1 MEFIKNIS
9 ILISKFNFDSNFLS
23 DIAAFEA
30 VIVAIAIPLSFNIVS
45 VISEKYQSEV
55 ISKRYTQEWSVR
67 FLPIFLIFNIAIA
80 ITLRLFDKQSSVLI
94 TWKIFTLAAFILFII
109 ITLIL
114 LIKFIPRLRGYM
126 EGPKFILS
134 ELFDE
139 AENLLRNKNLVLQQ
153 QKIVYALE
161 GIGDILVFNTKRRTK
176 NENIING
183 LERIREIIK
192 KFISIQKEDPDK
204 FKQRFLVQ
212 DYSNFNNKG
221 NDEEINLKSILQQIL
236 DREKHLIPFSTAMN
250 QILRI
255 HETAI
260 EVKNNEISI
269 QAAYNL
275 NWLLDDFSHTPNN
288 ELFVNQILEKLF
300 DITKIAIKYQ
310 DNSMYTSSI
319 NWYIRIV
326 FNANIQKEGSFNLAY
341 LKLFDKNFFS
351 SVKYIISE
359 NQTSLFKGLV
369 SSLVDGLNIS
379 HGLITKIEKYIY
391 YFISPD
397 RKKFI
402 ELNKSE
408 FIENKK
414 KELEGSVSDLDNE
427 DKLFEWLKRFN
438 EIKEILHINFFQD
451 FDQKQKK
458 ECKEKEEDIINS
470 ITTEF
475 KYNNLLEIVFAI
487 GAYCLFKQKY
497 DFIKCLWEYKQPVDA
512 DASWVGHDIVP
523 NNFDQVISLYFG
535 KYLLERKFDF
545 WEDHH
550 GSEIY
555 YQKYILLLLARVL
568 QNEKINSEGKYGQFK
583 EYTLPKLNIHRISD
597 LNYSI
602 DNLVETANKIRE
614 KKDVLSILSFDVEN
628 IKELFDDKLI
638 PFLKI
643 LKEKAQ
649 KKIEEI
655 HREQDISLKKIDE
668 FKEDVLK
675 GFNESLIL
683 RDIFKYY
690 ELYEDKTKENF
701 KDKLEKIGINIV
713 NDKAPFFN
721 EWYIH
726 YYDWGTG
733 LGRDLAHGENSYI
746 LGKII
751 SNCKEVNEKNID
763 KFLDKLNDF
772 SNIIIFS
779 INLDLYDFFKDSN
792 NFIFSW
798 HKNSQ
803 PLNVKGFEGWYTYKD
818 KNIPVF
824 SIYQNKFNKQ
834 ILILNK
840 TKLGKLMQYSPLD
853 EGENEN
859 LKKDIFY
866 INIQSFS
873 ENKELMDNFIGKP
886 PEWLQKIG
894 DKQKQREHLQE
905 KASIQIFERFEYVKD
920 SGFQG
925 YLLNLEKSD

>member
-1 MEFIKNIS
+1 MGVINSIF
-9 ILISKFNFDSNFLS
+9 ILISQFTLDSNFLS

-55 ISKRYTQEWSVR
+55 ISKRYTQEWSVK
-67 FLPIFLIFNIAIA
+67 FLPIFLITNIAIA
-80 ITLRLFDKQSSVLI
+80 ITLRLFDKQGSSLI
-94 TWKIFTLAAFILFII
+94 IWKIFTLVAFILFII

-114 LIKFIPRLRGYM
+114 LLKFIPRLRCYM

-134 ELFDE
+134 ELFNE
-139 AENLLRNKNLVLQQ
+139 VENFLRNKNLVFQQ

-161 GIGDILVFNTKRRTK
+161 GIGDILVFNTKSRTK

-204 FKQRFLVQ
+204 FKKLFLAQ
-212 DYSNFNNKG
+212 DYSNLNSKE
-221 NDEEINLKSILQQIL
+221 NDEEINMKLILEQIV
-236 DREKHLIPFSTAMN
+236 DREKHLIPFSAAMN

-275 NWLLDDFSHTPNN
+275 NWLLDDFSRTPNN

-310 DNSMYTSSI
+310 DNSMYASSI

-326 FNANIQKEGSFNLAY
+326 FNANIQKKDSFNLSY
-341 LKLFDKNFFS
+341 LKLFDKYFFS
-351 SVKYIISE
+351 SVKYMIDE
-359 NQTSLFKGLV
+359 NQISLFKGLV
-369 SSLVDGLNIS
+369 FSLVDGIHAPSYRGGRIWAYFNMLIS
-379 HGLITKIEKYIY
+379 IAGVER
-391 YFISPD
+391 SN
-397 RKKFI
+397 
-402 ELNKSE
+402 ELNKKYR
-408 FIENKK
+408 IEKIVAELEDSLCKLDTKEKYENWLTKFNKLKEIFDPYFNQGQREECRK
-414 KELEGSVSDLDNE
+414 KE
-427 DKLFEWLKRFN
+427 R
-438 EIKEILHINFFQD
+438 EIVD
-451 FDQKQKK
+451 FAATQ
-458 ECKEKEEDIINS
+458 
-470 ITTEF
+470 F

-487 GAYCLFKQKY
+487 GAYCLFKQRY
-497 DFIKCLWEYKQPVDA
+497 EFIKFLWEYKQPADA
-512 DASWVGHDIVP
+512 DASWIGNDIIP
-523 NNFDQVISLYFG
+523 NDIDQIVKLYFG

-545 WEDHH
+545 REDHH

-555 YQKYILLLLARVL
+555 YKKYFLLLLARVL
-568 QNEKINSEGKYGQFK
+568 QNEKINSEGKYGQFE
-583 EYTLPKLNIHRISD
+583 EYPLPKLAIHRISD

-602 DNLVETANKIRE
+602 DDLIETANKIRE
-614 KKDVLSILSFDVEN
+614 KKDVLSVLGLNVEN

-668 FKEDVLK
+668 FKEDVVK

-683 RDIFKYY
+683 RDIFKHY
-690 ELYEDKTKENF
+690 ELYEDKIKENP
-701 KDKLEKIGINIV
+701 KEGLRRGGIDNIV
-713 NDKAPFFN
+713 SDKAIFFN
-721 EWYIH
+721 EWYVH

-733 LGRDLAHGENSYI
+733 LGRDLAHWENSFI
-746 LGKII
+746 LEKII
-751 SNCKEVNEKNID
+751 NNCKEVNEKNID
-763 KFLDKLNDF
+763 KFLDELNDF

-779 INLDLYDFFKDSN
+779 INLDLYDFFKNSN

-798 HKNSQ
+798 HKNSP

-840 TKLGKLMQYSPLD
+840 TKLGKLTQYSPLN
-853 EGENEN
+853 EGEDGN

-866 INIQSFS
+866 INVQSFS
-873 ENKELMDNFIGKP
+873 KNKELMDNFIKNYP
-886 PEWLQKIG
+886 NRLQKIG
-894 DKQKQREHLQE
+894 DEQKQREHLQE
-905 KASIQIFERFEYVKD
+905 KSLIQILERFEYVKGSD
-920 SGFQG
+920 FQG
-925 YLLNLEKSD
+925 YSLNLEKNN

>member
-55 ISKRYTQEWSVR
+55 ISKRYTQEWSVK

-80 ITLRLFDKQSSVLI
+80 ITLRFFDKQGSSLI
-94 TWKIFTLAAFILFII
+94 IWKIFNLVAFILFII

-114 LIKFIPRLRGYM
+114 LKKFIPRLRCYM

-139 AENLLRNKNLVLQQ
+139 AENLLRNKNLVFQQ

-275 NWLLDDFSHTPNN
+275 NWLLDDFSRTPNN

-310 DNSMYTSSI
+310 DNSMYASSI

-326 FNANIQKEGSFNLAY
+326 FNTNIQKEGSFNLSY
-341 LKLFDKNFFS
+341 LKLFDKYFFS
-351 SVKYIISE
+351 SVQYMISE
-359 NQTSLFKGLV
+359 NQNSLFKGLV
-369 SSLVDGLNIS
+369 FFLVDGIHAPSYRGGRIWAYFNI
-379 HGLITKIEKYIY
+379 LISIAGVER
-391 YFISPD
+391 SN
-397 RKKFI
+397 
-402 ELNKSE
+402 ELNKKYR
-408 FIENKK
+408 IEKIVT
-414 KELEGSVSDLDNE
+414 ELEDFLCKLDTKEKYENWLTKFN
-427 DKLFEWLKRFN
+427 KL
-438 EIKEILHINFFQD
+438 KEI
-451 FDQKQKK
+451 FDPYLNQGQR
-458 ECKEKEEDIINS
+458 EQCREKERETIDPAA
-470 ITTEF
+470 TQF

-487 GAYCLFKQKY
+487 GAYCLFKQRY
-497 DFIKCLWEYKQPVDA
+497 EFIKYLWEYKQPTDA
-512 DASWVGHDIVP
+512 DASWLSNDIIP
-523 NNFDQVISLYFG
+523 NNIDQVVKLYFG

-545 WEDHH
+545 REDHH

-568 QNEKINSEGKYGQFK
+568 QNEKINSEGKYGQFE

-602 DNLVETANKIRE
+602 DNLVETANKIRQ
-614 KKDVLSILSFDVEN
+614 KKDVLSILGFDVEN

-668 FKEDVLK
+668 FKEDILK

-683 RDIFKYY
+683 RDIFKHS
-690 ELYEDKTKENF
+690 ELYEDKTKEKF
-701 KDKLEKIGINIV
+701 KDKLEKIGINTV
-713 NDKAPFFN
+713 SDKAPFFN
-721 EWYIH
+721 EWYVH

-798 HKNSQ
+798 HKNSP

-873 ENKELMDNFIGKP
+873 ENKELMDNSIEKP

-894 DKQKQREHLQE
+894 DEQKQREHLQE

-925 YLLNLEKSD
+925 YSLNLKKSD

>member
-1 MEFIKNIS
+1 MEIIKNIS

-45 VISEKYQSEV
+45 VISEKYKSEV
-55 ISKRYTQEWSVR
+55 ISKRYTQEWSVKL
-67 FLPIFLIFNIAIA
+67 LPIFLIFNIAIA
-80 ITLRLFDKQSSVLI
+80 ITLRFFDKQGSSLI
-94 TWKIFTLAAFILFII
+94 IWKIFNLVAFILFII

-114 LIKFIPRLRGYM
+114 LNKFIPRLRCYM

-134 ELFDE
+134 ELSDE
-139 AENLLRNKNLVLQQ
+139 AENLLRNKNLVFQQ

-192 KFISIQKEDPDK
+192 KFISIQKKDPDK
-204 FKQRFLVQ
+204 FKQRFLAQ
-212 DYSNFNNKG
+212 DYSNLFNNG
-221 NDEEINLKSILQQIL
+221 NDKEAKLNKILKQIS
-236 DREKHLIPFSTAMN
+236 DREKNLIPFSTAMN

-275 NWLLDDFSHTPNN
+275 NWLLDDFSRTPNN

-310 DNSMYTSSI
+310 DNSMYVSSI

-326 FNANIQKEGSFNLAY
+326 FNTNIQKEDSFNLSY
-341 LKLFDKNFFS
+341 LKLFDKYFFS
-351 SVKYIISE
+351 SVKYMSDE
-359 NQTSLFKGLV
+359 NQISLFKGLV
-369 SSLVDGLNIS
+369 FSLVDGIHAPSYRGGRIWAYFNI
-379 HGLITKIEKYIY
+379 LISIAGVER
-391 YFISPD
+391 SN
-397 RKKFI
+397 
-402 ELNKSE
+402 ELNKKYR
-408 FIENKK
+408 IEKIVTELEDSLCKLDTKEKYENWLTKFNKLKEIFDPYFNQDQRKQYRK
-414 KELEGSVSDLDNE
+414 KEE
-427 DKLFEWLKRFN
+427 
-438 EIKEILHINFFQD
+438 EIVD
-451 FDQKQKK
+451 FAATQ
-458 ECKEKEEDIINS
+458 
-470 ITTEF
+470 F

-497 DFIKCLWEYKQPVDA
+497 DFIKYLWEYKQPTDA
-512 DASWVGHDIVP
+512 DASWIGNDIIP
-523 NNFDQVISLYFG
+523 NNIDQIVILYFG

-555 YQKYILLLLARVL
+555 YKEYFLLLLARVL
-568 QNEKINSEGKYGQFK
+568 QNEKINGEGKYGQLE
-583 EYTLPKLNIHRISD
+583 EYHLPKLDIHRISD
-597 LNYSI
+597 LKYSI
-602 DNLVETANKIRE
+602 DDLIENANKIRE
-614 KKDVLSILSFDVEN
+614 KKDVLSVLGLDVEN

-638 PFLKI
+638 PFLKMF
-643 LKEKAQ
+643 KEKAQ

-690 ELYEDKTKENF
+690 KLYEDITKGEVKENL
-701 KDKLEKIGINIV
+701 KRVGIGNIIS
-713 NDKAPFFN
+713 DKAQFFD
-721 EWYIH
+721 EWYAH

-733 LGRDLAHGENSYI
+733 FGRDLAHWENSFI
-746 LGKII
+746 FEKII
-751 SNCKEVNEKNID
+751 NNCKEMNERNIN
-763 KFLDKLNDF
+763 KCLDELKDI

-779 INLDLYDFFKDSN
+779 LNLDLYDFFSDSN
-792 NFIFSW
+792 NFVFKW
-798 HKNSQ
+798 HKNSS
-803 PLNVKGFEGWYTYKD
+803 PLNVKEFEGKYRYKD
-818 KNIPVF
+818 KDIPVF
-824 SIYQNKFNKQ
+824 SIHQNKFNRK

-840 TKLGKLMQYSPLD
+840 IKLGKLIQYSPLN
-853 EGENEN
+853 EGEDEY

-866 INIQSFS
+866 INVQSFS
-873 ENKELMDNFIGKP
+873 ENKELMDNLIKNP
-886 PEWLQKIG
+886 PDWLQKVG
-894 DKQKQREHLQE
+894 DEQKQKEHLE
-905 KASIQIFERFEYVKD
+905 KKVLINIFERFKYVKD
-920 SGFQG
+920 NDFQG
-925 YLLNLEKSD
+925 YSLNLEKSD